1 VSFWSD
7 SEQEPLEI
15 MIALL
20 FLINEGDRCKNDFE
34 KL

>member
-1 VSFWSD
+1 
-7 SEQEPLEI
+7 

-34 KL
+34 KLQVQTHKLEEQI